1 MPEAVRRHII
11 TKIMQKF
18 KLKSLEETKYVV
30 DFSADVEI
38 EGKVYETTVRY
49 INFCD
54 GTCEYHVNGKV
65 LPVDDDTLHAISK
78 AIIEEHFNQLLKEG
92 E

>member
-1 MPEAVRRHII
+1 
-11 TKIMQKF
+11 MQKF
-18 KLKSLEETKYVV
+18 KLINLEKTRYVD

-38 EGKVYETTVRY
+38 EGKMYETTVRY

-65 LPVDDDTLHAISK
+65 LPVDDETLHAISK
-78 AIIEEHFNQLLKEG
+78 AVIEEHFNQLLEEG